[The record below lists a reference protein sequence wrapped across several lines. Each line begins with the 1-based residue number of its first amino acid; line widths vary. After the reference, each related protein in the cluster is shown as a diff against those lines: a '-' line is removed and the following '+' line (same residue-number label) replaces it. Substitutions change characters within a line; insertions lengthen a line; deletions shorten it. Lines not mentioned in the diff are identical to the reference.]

1 MNDPEKLQENNSPVP
16 AYEEL
21 NSQYLKAYQLVDDI
35 VLKNY
40 ISKLSAMELM
50 PLDES
55 INKTN
60 IGDNVRFFKITE
72 MVYEKDEYATY
83 KFATVFNAVS
93 NLECSVFI
101 IIDSDGDKT
110 EFYLGIR
117 SLNSRRT
124 TNSLKETLKNSL
136 LGQFPG
142 VKTQDFMEKNMLEFL
157 DRIDGS
163 SIAVTSCV
171 AKNKDEDITENK
183 SFLQGLEKL
192 AVSMQGQRYT
202 GVIIANGTTNEQLQ
216 LVKKGYENIYT
227 QLSPFAE
234 MQINFGE
241 NEAYNISRAFSEGET
256 KGISYSKSFSFT
268 KGTSDTHT
276 TGTNYSESEESTFS
290 KVLGV
295 VSNIGSNVASL
306 AITAA
311 SIGLAPVT
319 GGLSLA
325 GISMASGAI
334 GIAAGLAKK
343 QVTHG
348 TNESDAHT
356 VQQSTTIGETQGEHK
371 DISKT
376 QTDTKGYAAGISR
389 NLQLTRKNKTIVDVL
404 ERLDLQLR
412 RIKEFESL
420 GMWEC
425 AAYFL
430 SDNQYSAEIAAST
443 YKALMRGE
451 DSGVEISAV
460 NTWGTQSGSKIGVLK
475 DYIKNF
481 IHPVFIYPTDGGIVP
496 VNACSFVSGNELA
509 IHIGLPRKS
518 VAGFPV
524 IEHAEFGKDVLR
536 YNNTVNSGGIKLGK
550 IYDMGIEQKQ
560 DVLLSRRSLTMHTF
574 ITGSTGSGKSN
585 TVYRILDQ
593 LDVHD
598 IPFLVIESAKGE
610 YKHAFCGKKN
620 VLVYGT
626 NPDLGD
632 LLRINPFKFS
642 KGIHILE
649 HLDRLIE
656 IFNVCW
662 PMYAAMPAVL
672 KDAVEKSYRDSGW
685 DLQTSK
691 NRYGENLFPSFA
703 DVSEN
708 VLSVI
713 NDSEYSEEN
722 KGNYKGALITRISSL
737 ANGINGMIFENDDL
751 PNEILFDKSVIVDL
765 SRVGSMETKALIMGL
780 LVMKL
785 QEYRTTS
792 SEDMDLPLRHI
803 TVLEEAHNLLKRT
816 STEQTSEGANLL
828 GKSVEMLAN
837 AIAEMRTYGEGFI
850 IADQSPGLLDMS
862 VIRNT
867 NTKIILRL
875 PDDSDRQLVGKAA
888 SLNEDQI
895 IELAKLQQGVAAIYQ
910 NDWIQPILCKVQ
922 KFDKSEGKYKAP
934 QSVVFMAS
942 TDSDET
948 IALKRKMSLYLLS
961 NAVNIV
967 KEVNDKEVT
976 DLQAEVLKSSL
987 CSVVKTRFCDF
998 ASKYKSPPAS
1008 IEPVVD
1014 IISSLYSCPPR
1025 TFEKLIPGVKPS
1037 IGWAKVFNDEITPS
1051 IRDFD
1056 WKIQKAIMQCIAIS
1070 LGNRNGR
1077 LKDLPLQLQQVI

>member
-1 MNDPEKLQENNSPVP
+1 MNEIERTQDNNPAL

-21 NSQYLKAYQLVDDI
+21 SGQYLRAYQLVDDI

-40 ISKLSAMELM
+40 ISKLSTMELV

-55 INKTN
+55 IKKANAS
-60 IGDNVRFFKITE
+60 DNVRFFKITE
-72 MVYEKDEYATY
+72 MVYQKDEYATY
-83 KFATVFNAVS
+83 KFATVFNSVS

-142 VKTQDFMEKNMLEFL
+142 VKTQDFMEKDMLEFL
-157 DRIDGS
+157 ERIDGS
-163 SIAVTSCV
+163 SIAVASCV
-171 AKNKDEDITENK
+171 AKNKDEDITENRT
-183 SFLQGLEKL
+183 FLQGLEKL

-202 GVIIANGTTNEQLQ
+202 GVIIANGATSEQLQ

-241 NEAYNISRAFSEGET
+241 NEAISISETFSVADT
-256 KGISYSKSFSFT
+256 KGTSYSKNFSET
-268 KGTSDTHT
+268 KGTSDTYT
-276 TGTNYSESEESTFS
+276 INESVTEKSKLAKGLGAVAAVAPIIGGLLALPTG
-290 KVLGV
+290 G
-295 VSNIGSNVASL
+295 ASL
-306 AITAA
+306 AVA
-311 SIGLAPVT
+311 GV
-319 GGLSLA
+319 LSGTA
-325 GISMASGAI
+325 GI
-334 GIAAGLAKK
+334 AGSLLDKSETK
-343 QVTHG
+343 G
-348 TNESDAHT
+348 MSDAHT
-356 VQQSTTIGETQGEHK
+356 TNESETTGETFTDNE
-371 DISKT
+371 SKT
-376 QTDTKGYAAGISR
+376 KTETDTKGLTTGKSR
-389 NLQLTRKNKTIVDVL
+389 NLQLTRKNKTISDML
-404 ERLDLQLR
+404 ERLDLQLK

-430 SDNQYSAEIAAST
+430 SANQYSAEIAAST

-451 DSGVEISAV
+451 DSGVEMSAV
-460 NTWGTQSGSKIGVLK
+460 NTWGVQSGGKIEVLK

-481 IHPVFIYPTDGGIVP
+481 IHPVFAYQTGNSFVP
-496 VNACSFVSGNELA
+496 INACSFVSGNELA

-536 YNNTVNSGGIKLGK
+536 YNNAVNLGDIKLGK

-593 LDVHD
+593 LDAYD

-620 VLVYGT
+620 VSVYGT
-626 NPDLGD
+626 NPELGD
-632 LLRINPFKFS
+632 LLKINPFNFS

-672 KDAVEKSYRDSGW
+672 KEAVEKSYSDTGW

-691 NRYGENLFPSFA
+691 NRYAENLFPSFA
-703 DVSEN
+703 DVSGN
-708 VLSVI
+708 ILSVI

-722 KGNYKGALITRISSL
+722 KGNYKGALVTRINSL
-737 ANGINGMIFENDDL
+737 TNGLNGMIFVNDDL
-751 PNEILFDKSVIVDL
+751 PNETLFDKSVIVDL
-765 SRVGSMETKALIMGL
+765 SRVGSIETKALIMGL

-785 QEYRTTS
+785 QEYRATS
-792 SEDMDLPLRHI
+792 SEDMDLPLRHV

-875 PDDSDRQLVGKAA
+875 PDESDRQLVGKAA
-888 SLNEDQI
+888 SLNDDQI
-895 IELAKLQQGVAAIYQ
+895 IELAKLQQGVAAVYQ
-910 NDWIQPILCKVQ
+910 NDWIQPVLCKVK
-922 KFDKSEGKYKAP
+922 KFDKPEEQYKVPAN
-934 QSVVFMAS
+934 VVF
-942 TDSDET
+942 TDSGNSEET
-948 IALKRKMSLYLLS
+948 AALKKRMTAYLLS
-961 NAVNIV
+961 NLYSPV
-967 KEVNDKEVT
+967 KEPGDKEVAE
-976 DLQAEVLKSSL
+976 LQAEVLKSSL
-987 CSVVKTRFCDF
+987 CSVVKARFFDF
-998 ASKYKSPPAS
+998 VSRYAPPTS
-1008 IEPVVD
+1008 LEPVYD
-1014 IISSLYSCPPR
+1014 IIGGLYSCPQKV
-1025 TFEKLIPGVKPS
+1025 FEKLVPDAKPS
-1037 IGWAKVFNDEITPS
+1037 LDWAKLFHDEITPS
-1051 IRDFD
+1051 INDFD
-1056 WKIQKAIMQCIAIS
+1056 WQTQKAIMQCVALS
-1070 LGNRNGR
+1070 LENRNSR
-1077 LKDLPLQLQQVI
+1077 LKYLPLGLKQVI